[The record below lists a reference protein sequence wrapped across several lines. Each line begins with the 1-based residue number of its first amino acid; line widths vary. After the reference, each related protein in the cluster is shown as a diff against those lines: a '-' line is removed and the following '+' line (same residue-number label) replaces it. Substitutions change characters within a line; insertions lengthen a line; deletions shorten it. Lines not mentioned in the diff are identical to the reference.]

1 MNAAERLFYED
12 IREKRKT
19 GSGAFHMR
27 GKGVKH
33 GMSGVKLGEYDRLT
47 PWKKKKYLVENS
59 SEVRSFN
66 MYTSLCSLEELER
79 HPEERQKE
87 ILTKWREIHKVND
100 IVEALQVRNKS
111 QYYELLYKRGVI
123 ERPSSSKEPKG
134 SRRGPAP
141 GTGKTKPDA
150 QAEDIL
156 PWNDLKLL
164 PKEEQLQWLDDY
176 NDNYNLHSVADIW
189 GRQVSQVYNLR
200 YSLRKSLEKKSA
212 AKEEKPEKQTKMV
225 AIAAAPPEE
234 KEVITIDEPKMEKV
248 KEEKPEQLAFAPE
261 PEQNEFYLKKALH
274 DTVKQQQEEVKLLN
288 QTRQEL
294 EQLAVIVK
302 QQAAIINELR
312 DRPVAPEAQPAPA
325 AAAAPN
331 NDNAFTI
338 RYDDKKEGFL
348 LHTDISRLLAMLQKN
363 PDTFQAEVIIKRMEE

>member
-12 IREKRKT
+12 IREKRKS

-33 GMSGVKLGEYDRLT
+33 GISGVKLGEYDSLT

-59 SEVRSFN
+59 SEVRSYN
-66 MYTSLCSLEELER
+66 MYSTLCSLEELER

-87 ILTKWREIHKVND
+87 ILLKWREVHKVND

-134 SRRGPAP
+134 SRPGPAP
-141 GTGKTKPDA
+141 GGKLKPDA
-150 QAEDIL
+150 NPEDIL

-176 NDNYNLHSVADIW
+176 NENYNLHSVADIW
-189 GRQVSQVYNLR
+189 GKQVSQVYNLR
-200 YSLRKSLEKKSA
+200 YTLRKSLEKKA
-212 AKEEKPEKQTKMV
+212 ADASEGSEKVTRKSV

-234 KEVITIDEPKMEKV
+234 KEVITIDEPKLEKV
-248 KEEKPEQLAFAPE
+248 KEETPKQLAFEPE

-274 DTVKQQQEEVKLLN
+274 DTIKQQQEEVRLLN

-294 EQLAVIVK
+294 EQLAIVVK
-302 QQAAIINELR
+302 QQAAIITELR
-312 DRPVAPEAQPAPA
+312 DKPAAPAAQPAPA